1 MRIPHHKKAL
11 KIAGRALAFGAFL
24 LLVGCG
30 EESQG
35 PKGVIS
41 IGGDITEII
50 YALGRIDQVIG
61 RDTTSFYPESV
72 TSLPDVGYV
81 RQLGAEGLLSL
92 SPDIIIAS
100 SEIGPP
106 EVVEQIRQTGIPFVL
121 TEDGFNLAGLLRRI
135 DIIGKTLDAETEAER
150 LSQNIIAKMQ
160 EIDKK
165 LAAVSLKP
173 KVLFLMSAS
182 DGSPMAAGKDT
193 AADAIINLAKGENI
207 FASQSGYK
215 AYSYEAL
222 ADARPDV
229 IMMMEHSLASLGGV
243 EAIQAHPALRMTPA
257 ARSGNILSIDGLFL
271 LGFGPRLP
279 EAIAYV
285 ADRFHEGL
293 GITKSI
299 EKQ

>member
-1 MRIPHHKKAL
+1 MRIPHQRNIS
-11 KIAGRALAFGAFL
+11 KITGRALAIVVFT

-30 EESQG
+30 ETSQES
-35 PKGVIS
+35 KGVIS

-50 YALGRIDQVIG
+50 YALGKIDQVIG
-61 RDTTSFYPESV
+61 RDTTSFHPESV
-72 TSLPDVGYV
+72 TRLPDVGYV

-92 SPDIIIAS
+92 SPDLIIAS
-100 SEIGPP
+100 PETGPP

-121 TEDGFNLAGLLRRI
+121 TEGGFNLAGLLKRI
-135 DIIGKTLDAETEAER
+135 ETIGKTLDAETEAER
-150 LSQNIIAKMQ
+150 LSQSIIAKMQ
-160 EIDKK
+160 KIDKK
-165 LAAVSLKP
+165 LAAVSRKP

-207 FASQSGYK
+207 FENQSGYK

-222 ADARPDV
+222 ADARPDI
-229 IMMMEHSLASLGGV
+229 IMMMEHSLASLGGI
-243 EAIQAHPALRMTPA
+243 ETIQAHPALGMTPA

-285 ADRFHEGL
+285 ADRFHGGL
-293 GITKSI
+293 GVTTSI
-299 EKQ
+299 EE

>member
-1 MRIPHHKKAL
+1 MRIPHNKTIL
-11 KIAGRALAFGAFL
+11 KITRRRLAFSAFL
-24 LLVGCG
+24 LIAGCG
-30 EESQG
+30 ETSQESQ
-35 PKGVIS
+35 GVIS

-50 YALGRIDQVIG
+50 YALGKIDQVIG
-61 RDTTSFYPESV
+61 RDTTSFHPESV

-92 SPDIIIAS
+92 SPDMIIAS
-100 SEIGPP
+100 SETGPP

-121 TEDGFNLAGLLRRI
+121 TEEGFNLAGLLKRI
-135 DIIGKTLDAETEAER
+135 DTIGKTLDAEPEAQK
-150 LSQNIIAKMQ
+150 LSQNIIGKMQ
-160 EIDKK
+160 NIDEK
-165 LAAVSLKP
+165 LAAVSRKP

-222 ADARPDV
+222 ANARPDI
-229 IMMMEHSLASLGGV
+229 IMMMEHSLASLGGI
-243 EAIQAHPALRMTPA
+243 ETIQEHPALGMTPA
-257 ARSGNILSIDGLFL
+257 ARSGNILPIDGMFL

-279 EAIAYV
+279 EAVAYV

-293 GITKSI
+293 GATKSI
-299 EKQ
+299 EE

>member
-1 MRIPHHKKAL
+1 MRIPHQRNIS
-11 KIAGRALAFGAFL
+11 KITGRALAIVAFT

-30 EESQG
+30 ETSQES
-35 PKGVIS
+35 KGVIS

-50 YALGRIDQVIG
+50 YALGKIDQVIG
-61 RDTTSFYPESV
+61 RDTTSFHPESV
-72 TSLPDVGYV
+72 TRLPDVGYV

-92 SPDIIIAS
+92 SPDLIIAS
-100 SEIGPP
+100 SETGPP
-106 EVVEQIRQTGIPFVL
+106 EVVAQIRQTGIPFVL
-121 TEDGFNLAGLLRRI
+121 TEGGFNLAGLLKRI
-135 DIIGKTLDAETEAER
+135 ETIGKTLDAETEAER
-150 LSQNIIAKMQ
+150 LSQSIIAKMQ
-160 EIDKK
+160 KIDKK
-165 LAAVSLKP
+165 LAAVSRKP

-207 FASQSGYK
+207 FKNQSGYK

-222 ADARPDV
+222 ADARPDI
-229 IMMMEHSLASLGGV
+229 IMMMEHSLASLGGI
-243 EAIQAHPALRMTPA
+243 ETIQAHPALGMTPA

-285 ADRFHEGL
+285 ADRFHGGL
-293 GITKSI
+293 GVTTSI
-299 EKQ
+299 EE

>member
-1 MRIPHHKKAL
+1 LRILHQRNISKT
-11 KIAGRALAFGAFL
+11 IGRALAFVTL
-24 LLVGCG
+24 LLIVGCG
-30 EESQG
+30 ESSQESR
-35 PKGVIS
+35 GVIS

-50 YALGRIDQVIG
+50 YALGKIDQVIG
-61 RDTTSFYPESV
+61 RDTTSFHPESV
-72 TSLPDVGYV
+72 TTLPDVGYV

-92 SPDIIIAS
+92 SPDLIIAS
-100 SEIGPP
+100 SETGPP

-121 TEDGFNLAGLLRRI
+121 TEDGFNLAGLLQRI
-135 DIIGKTLDAETEAER
+135 DTIGKTLDAESEAQN

-160 EIDKK
+160 KIDEK
-165 LAAVSLKP
+165 LAAVSRKP
-173 KVLFLMSAS
+173 RVLFLMSAS

-207 FASQSGYK
+207 FENQSGYK

-229 IMMMEHSLASLGGV
+229 IMMMEHSLASLGGL
-243 EAIQAHPALRMTPA
+243 EAIQAHPALGMTPA

-293 GITKSI
+293 GVTISI
-299 EKQ
+299 EE

>member
-1 MRIPHHKKAL
+1 MRLLRYKNISKITQVAL
-11 KIAGRALAFGAFL
+11 TFCAFL
-24 LLVGCG
+24 LIAGC
-30 EESQG
+30 EEASQESQ
-35 PKGVIS
+35 GVIS

-50 YALGRIDQVIG
+50 YALGKIDQVIG
-61 RDTTSFYPESV
+61 RDTTSFHPESV

-92 SPDIIIAS
+92 SPDMIIAS
-100 SEIGPP
+100 SETGPP

-121 TEDGFNLAGLLRRI
+121 TEEGFNLSGLLKRI
-135 DIIGKTLDAETEAER
+135 DTIGKTLDAETEAEL
-150 LSQNIIAKMQ
+150 LSQEIIGKMRNID
-160 EIDKK
+160 EK
-165 LAAVSLKP
+165 LAAVSRKP

-182 DGSPMAAGKDT
+182 DGSPMAAGQDT

-229 IMMMEHSLASLGGV
+229 IMMMEHSLASLGGI
-243 EAIQAHPALRMTPA
+243 ETIKEHPALGMTPA
-257 ARSGNILSIDGLFL
+257 ARSGNIISIDGLFL

-279 EAIAYV
+279 EAVAYV

-293 GITKSI
+293 GATKSI
-299 EKQ
+299 EE

>member
-1 MRIPHHKKAL
+1 MRIPHQRNTS
-11 KIAGRALAFGAFL
+11 KITGRALAIVAFT

-30 EESQG
+30 ETSQES
-35 PKGVIS
+35 KGVIS

-50 YALGRIDQVIG
+50 YALGKIDQVIG
-61 RDTTSFYPESV
+61 RDTTSFHPESV
-72 TSLPDVGYV
+72 TRLPDVGYV

-92 SPDIIIAS
+92 SPDLIIAS
-100 SEIGPP
+100 PETGPP

-121 TEDGFNLAGLLRRI
+121 TEGGFNLAGLLKRI
-135 DIIGKTLDAETEAER
+135 ETIGKTLDAETEAER
-150 LSQNIIAKMQ
+150 LSQSIIAKMQ
-160 EIDKK
+160 KIDKK
-165 LAAVSLKP
+165 LAAVSRKP

-207 FASQSGYK
+207 FENQSGYK

-222 ADARPDV
+222 ADARPDI
-229 IMMMEHSLASLGGV
+229 IMMMEHSLASLGGI
-243 EAIQAHPALRMTPA
+243 ETIQAHPALGMTPA

-285 ADRFHEGL
+285 ADRFHGGL
-293 GITKSI
+293 GVTTSI
-299 EKQ
+299 EE

>member
-1 MRIPHHKKAL
+1 MIIPHQR
-11 KIAGRALAFGAFL
+11 KISKITGRTLAIVAFTL
-24 LLVGCG
+24 IIGCG
-30 EESQG
+30 EISQES
-35 PKGVIS
+35 KGVIS

-50 YALGRIDQVIG
+50 YALGKIDQVIG
-61 RDTTSFYPESV
+61 RDTTSFHPESV
-72 TSLPDVGYV
+72 TRLPDVGYV

-92 SPDIIIAS
+92 SPDLIIAS
-100 SEIGPP
+100 SETGPP

-121 TEDGFNLAGLLRRI
+121 TEGGFNLAGLLKRI
-135 DIIGKTLDAETEAER
+135 ETIGKTLDAETEAER
-150 LSQNIIAKMQ
+150 LSQSIIAKMQ
-160 EIDKK
+160 KIDKK
-165 LAAVSLKP
+165 LAAVSRKP

-207 FASQSGYK
+207 FENQSGYK

-229 IMMMEHSLASLGGV
+229 IMMMEHSLASLGGI
-243 EAIQAHPALRMTPA
+243 ETIEAHPALGMTPA

-285 ADRFHEGL
+285 ADRFHGGL
-293 GITKSI
+293 GVTTSI
-299 EKQ
+299 EE

>member
-1 MRIPHHKKAL
+1 MIIRHQKNIL
-11 KIAGRALAFGAFL
+11 KITGRTLAIVAFTL
-24 LLVGCG
+24 IVGCG
-30 EESQG
+30 ETSQES
-35 PKGVIS
+35 KGVIS

-50 YALGRIDQVIG
+50 YALGKIDQVIG
-61 RDTTSFYPESV
+61 RDTTSFHPESV

-92 SPDIIIAS
+92 SPDLIIAS
-100 SEIGPP
+100 SETGPP
-106 EVVEQIRQTGIPFVL
+106 EVVAQIRQTGIPFVL
-121 TEDGFNLAGLLRRI
+121 TEGGFNLAGLLKRI
-135 DIIGKTLDAETEAER
+135 ETIGKTLDAETEAER
-150 LSQNIIAKMQ
+150 LSQSIIAKMQ
-160 EIDKK
+160 KIDKK
-165 LAAVSLKP
+165 LAAVSIKP

-207 FASQSGYK
+207 FENQSGYK

-229 IMMMEHSLASLGGV
+229 IMMMEHSLASLGGI
-243 EAIQAHPALRMTPA
+243 ETIEAHPALGMTPA
-257 ARSGNILSIDGLFL
+257 ARSGNILAIDGLFL

-285 ADRFHEGL
+285 ADRFHGGL
-293 GITKSI
+293 GVTTSI
-299 EKQ
+299 EE

>member
-1 MRIPHHKKAL
+1 MRIPHQRNIS
-11 KIAGRALAFGAFL
+11 KITGRALAIVAFT

-30 EESQG
+30 ETSQES
-35 PKGVIS
+35 KGVIS

-50 YALGRIDQVIG
+50 YALGKIDQVIG
-61 RDTTSFYPESV
+61 RDTTSFHPESV
-72 TSLPDVGYV
+72 TRLPDVGYV

-92 SPDIIIAS
+92 SPDLIIAS
-100 SEIGPP
+100 PETGPP

-121 TEDGFNLAGLLRRI
+121 TEGGFNLAGLLKRI
-135 DIIGKTLDAETEAER
+135 ETIGKTLDAETEAER
-150 LSQNIIAKMQ
+150 LSQSIIAKMQ
-160 EIDKK
+160 KIDQK
-165 LAAVSLKP
+165 LAAVSRKP

-207 FASQSGYK
+207 FENQSGYK

-222 ADARPDV
+222 ADARPDI
-229 IMMMEHSLASLGGV
+229 IMMMEHSLASLGGI
-243 EAIQAHPALRMTPA
+243 ETIQAHPALGMTPA

-285 ADRFHEGL
+285 ADRFHGGL
-293 GITKSI
+293 GVTTSI
-299 EKQ
+299 EE

>member
-1 MRIPHHKKAL
+1 MRIPHQRNIS
-11 KIAGRALAFGAFL
+11 KITGRALAIVAFT

-30 EESQG
+30 ETSQES
-35 PKGVIS
+35 KGVIS

-50 YALGRIDQVIG
+50 YALGKIDQVIG
-61 RDTTSFYPESV
+61 RDTTSFHPESV
-72 TSLPDVGYV
+72 TRLPDVGYV

-92 SPDIIIAS
+92 SPDLIIAS
-100 SEIGPP
+100 SETGPP

-121 TEDGFNLAGLLRRI
+121 TEGGFNLAGLLKRI
-135 DIIGKTLDAETEAER
+135 ETIGKTLDAETEAER
-150 LSQNIIAKMQ
+150 LSQSIIAKMQ
-160 EIDKK
+160 KIDKK
-165 LAAVSLKP
+165 LAAVSRKP

-182 DGSPMAAGKDT
+182 DGSPMAAGKGT

-207 FASQSGYK
+207 FENQSGYK

-222 ADARPDV
+222 ADARPDI
-229 IMMMEHSLASLGGV
+229 IMMMEHSLASLGGI
-243 EAIQAHPALRMTPA
+243 ETIQAHPALGMTPA

-285 ADRFHEGL
+285 ADRFHGGL
-293 GITKSI
+293 GVTTSI
-299 EKQ
+299 EE

>member
-1 MRIPHHKKAL
+1 MTIPHQRN
-11 KIAGRALAFGAFL
+11 ISRITGRTLAIVAFTL
-24 LLVGCG
+24 IVGCG
-30 EESQG
+30 ETSQES
-35 PKGVIS
+35 KGVIS

-50 YALGRIDQVIG
+50 YALGKIDQVIG
-61 RDTTSFYPESV
+61 RDTTSFHPESV
-72 TSLPDVGYV
+72 TRLPDVGYV

-92 SPDIIIAS
+92 SPDLIIAS
-100 SEIGPP
+100 PETGPP

-121 TEDGFNLAGLLRRI
+121 TEGGFNLAGLLKRI
-135 DIIGKTLDAETEAER
+135 ETIGKTLDAETEAER
-150 LSQNIIAKMQ
+150 LSQSIIAKMQ
-160 EIDKK
+160 KIDKK
-165 LAAVSLKP
+165 LAAVSRKP

-207 FASQSGYK
+207 FENQSGYK

-222 ADARPDV
+222 ADARPDI
-229 IMMMEHSLASLGGV
+229 IMMMEHSLASLGGI
-243 EAIQAHPALRMTPA
+243 ETIQAHPALGMTPA

-285 ADRFHEGL
+285 ADRFHGGL
-293 GITKSI
+293 GVTTSI
-299 EKQ
+299 EE

>member
-1 MRIPHHKKAL
+1 MRIPHQRNIS
-11 KIAGRALAFGAFL
+11 KITGRALAIVAFT

-30 EESQG
+30 ETSQES
-35 PKGVIS
+35 KGVIS

-50 YALGRIDQVIG
+50 YALGKIDQVIG
-61 RDTTSFYPESV
+61 RDTTSFHPESV
-72 TSLPDVGYV
+72 TRLPDVGYV

-92 SPDIIIAS
+92 SPDLIIAS
-100 SEIGPP
+100 SETGPP
-106 EVVEQIRQTGIPFVL
+106 EVVAQIRQTGIPFVL
-121 TEDGFNLAGLLRRI
+121 TEGGFNLAGLLKRI
-135 DIIGKTLDAETEAER
+135 ETIGKTLDAETEAER
-150 LSQNIIAKMQ
+150 LSQSIIAKMQ
-160 EIDKK
+160 KIDKK
-165 LAAVSLKP
+165 LAAVSRKP

-207 FASQSGYK
+207 FENQSGYK

-229 IMMMEHSLASLGGV
+229 IMMMEHSLASLGGI
-243 EAIQAHPALRMTPA
+243 ETIQGHPALGMTPA

-285 ADRFHEGL
+285 ADRFHGGL
-293 GITKSI
+293 GVTTSI
-299 EKQ
+299 EE

>member
-1 MRIPHHKKAL
+1 MRIPHQRNIS
-11 KIAGRALAFGAFL
+11 KITGRTLSCIAFTL
-24 LLVGCG
+24 IVGCG
-30 EESQG
+30 ETSQES
-35 PKGVIS
+35 KGVIS

-50 YALGRIDQVIG
+50 YALGKIDRVIG

-72 TSLPDVGYV
+72 TRLPDVGYV

-92 SPDIIIAS
+92 SPDLIIAS
-100 SEIGPP
+100 SETGPP

-121 TEDGFNLAGLLRRI
+121 TEDGFNLAGLLQRI
-135 DIIGKTLDAETEAER
+135 ETIGKTLDAETEARR
-150 LSQNIIAKMQ
+150 LSQSIIAKMQ
-160 EIDKK
+160 KIDKK
-165 LAAVSLKP
+165 LAAVSRKP

-207 FASQSGYK
+207 FENQSGYK

-222 ADARPDV
+222 AYARPDV
-229 IMMMEHSLASLGGV
+229 IMMMEHSLTSLGGI
-243 EAIQAHPALRMTPA
+243 ETIRAHPALGMTPA

-285 ADRFHEGL
+285 ADRFHGGL
-293 GITKSI
+293 GVTISI
-299 EKQ
+299 EE

>member
-1 MRIPHHKKAL
+1 MIIPHQRNIS
-11 KIAGRALAFGAFL
+11 KITGRALAIVAFT

-30 EESQG
+30 ETSQES
-35 PKGVIS
+35 KGVIS

-50 YALGRIDQVIG
+50 YALGKIDQVIG
-61 RDTTSFYPESV
+61 RDTTSFHPESV
-72 TSLPDVGYV
+72 TRLPDVGYV

-92 SPDIIIAS
+92 SPDLIIAS
-100 SEIGPP
+100 SETGPP
-106 EVVEQIRQTGIPFVL
+106 EVVAQIRQTGIPFVL
-121 TEDGFNLAGLLRRI
+121 TEGGFNLAGLLKRI
-135 DIIGKTLDAETEAER
+135 ETIGKTLDAETEAER
-150 LSQNIIAKMQ
+150 LSQSIIAKMQ
-160 EIDKK
+160 KIDKK
-165 LAAVSLKP
+165 LAAVSRKP

-207 FASQSGYK
+207 FENQSGYK

-222 ADARPDV
+222 ADARPDI
-229 IMMMEHSLASLGGV
+229 IMMMEHSLASLGGI
-243 EAIQAHPALRMTPA
+243 ETIQAHPALGMTPA

-285 ADRFHEGL
+285 ADRFHGGL
-293 GITKSI
+293 GVTTSI
-299 EKQ
+299 EE

>member
-1 MRIPHHKKAL
+1 MIIPHQRNIS
-11 KIAGRALAFGAFL
+11 KITGRTLAILAFTL
-24 LLVGCG
+24 IVGCG
-30 EESQG
+30 ETSQES
-35 PKGVIS
+35 KGVIS

-50 YALGRIDQVIG
+50 YALGKIDQVIG
-61 RDTTSFYPESV
+61 RDTTSFHPESV
-72 TSLPDVGYV
+72 TRLPDVGYV

-92 SPDIIIAS
+92 SPDLIIAS
-100 SEIGPP
+100 SETGPP
-106 EVVEQIRQTGIPFVL
+106 EVVAQIRQTGIPFVL
-121 TEDGFNLAGLLRRI
+121 TEGGFNLAGLLKRI
-135 DIIGKTLDAETEAER
+135 ETIGQTLDAETEAAR
-150 LSQNIIAKMQ
+150 LSQSIIAKMQ
-160 EIDKK
+160 KIDKK
-165 LAAVSLKP
+165 LAAVSRKP

-207 FASQSGYK
+207 FENQSGYK

-229 IMMMEHSLASLGGV
+229 IMMMEHSLASLGGI
-243 EAIQAHPALRMTPA
+243 ETIQAHPALGMTPA

-285 ADRFHEGL
+285 ADRFHGGL
-293 GITKSI
+293 GVTTSI
-299 EKQ
+299 EE

>member
-1 MRIPHHKKAL
+1 MIIPHQRNIS
-11 KIAGRALAFGAFL
+11 KITGRALAIVAFT

-30 EESQG
+30 ETSQES
-35 PKGVIS
+35 KGVIS

-50 YALGRIDQVIG
+50 YALGKIDQVIG
-61 RDTTSFYPESV
+61 RDTTSFHPESV
-72 TSLPDVGYV
+72 TRLPDVGYV

-92 SPDIIIAS
+92 SPDLIIAS
-100 SEIGPP
+100 PETGPP

-121 TEDGFNLAGLLRRI
+121 TEGGFNLAGLLKRI
-135 DIIGKTLDAETEAER
+135 ETIGKTLDAETEAER
-150 LSQNIIAKMQ
+150 LSQSIIAKMQ
-160 EIDKK
+160 KIDKK
-165 LAAVSLKP
+165 LAAVSRKP

-207 FASQSGYK
+207 FENQSGYK

-222 ADARPDV
+222 ADARPDI
-229 IMMMEHSLASLGGV
+229 IMMMEHSLASLGGI
-243 EAIQAHPALRMTPA
+243 ETIQAHPALGMTPA

-285 ADRFHEGL
+285 ADRFHGGL
-293 GITKSI
+293 GVTTSI
-299 EKQ
+299 EE

>member
-1 MRIPHHKKAL
+1 MRILHQQNIS
-11 KIAGRALAFGAFL
+11 KITGRTLTFVAL
-24 LLVGCG
+24 LLIAGCG
-30 EESQG
+30 ESSQESR
-35 PKGVIS
+35 GVIS
-41 IGGDITEII
+41 IGGDITEIV
-50 YALGRIDQVIG
+50 YALGKIDQVIG

-92 SPDIIIAS
+92 SPDLIIAS
-100 SEIGPP
+100 SETGPP
-106 EVVEQIRQTGIPFVL
+106 EVVEQIRQTNIPFVL
-121 TEDGFNLAGLLRRI
+121 TEGGFNLAGLLQRI
-135 DIIGKTLDAETEAER
+135 DTIGKTLDAETEAKR
-150 LSQNIIAKMQ
+150 LSQSIIAKMQ
-160 EIDKK
+160 KIDKK
-165 LAAVSLKP
+165 LAAVSRKP

-207 FASQSGYK
+207 FKNQSGYK

-229 IMMMEHSLASLGGV
+229 IMMMEHSLASLGGI
-243 EAIQAHPALRMTPA
+243 ETIQAHPALGMTPA

-285 ADRFHEGL
+285 ADRFHGGL
-293 GITKSI
+293 GVTISI
-299 EKQ
+299 EE

>member
-1 MRIPHHKKAL
+1 MRILHQRNISKT
-11 KIAGRALAFGAFL
+11 IGRALAFVTL
-24 LLVGCG
+24 LLIVGCG
-30 EESQG
+30 ESSQESR
-35 PKGVIS
+35 GVIS

-50 YALGRIDQVIG
+50 YALGKIDQVIG
-61 RDTTSFYPESV
+61 RDTTSFHPASV
-72 TSLPDVGYV
+72 TTLPDVGYV

-92 SPDIIIAS
+92 SPDLIIAS
-100 SEIGPP
+100 SETGPP

-121 TEDGFNLAGLLRRI
+121 TEDGFNLAGLLQRI
-135 DIIGKTLDAETEAER
+135 DTIGKTLDAESEAQN

-160 EIDKK
+160 KIDEK
-165 LAAVSLKP
+165 LAAVSRKP
-173 KVLFLMSAS
+173 RVLFLMSAS

-207 FASQSGYK
+207 FENQSGYK

-229 IMMMEHSLASLGGV
+229 IMMMEHSLASLGGL
-243 EAIQAHPALRMTPA
+243 EAIQAHPALGMTPA

-293 GITKSI
+293 GATISI
-299 EKQ
+299 EE

>member
-1 MRIPHHKKAL
+1 MEKRPYRHISRVTKWTLPFFTFL
-11 KIAGRALAFGAFL
+11 LIAG
-24 LLVGCG
+24 C
-30 EESQG
+30 EESSQESQG
-35 PKGVIS
+35 IIS

-92 SPDIIIAS
+92 SPDMIIAS
-100 SEIGPP
+100 SETGPP

-121 TEDGFNLAGLLRRI
+121 TEEGFNLAGLLKRI
-135 DIIGKTLDAETEAER
+135 DMIGNTLEAETEAQL
-150 LSQNIIAKMQ
+150 LSQEIIEKMRK
-160 EIDKK
+160 IDEK
-165 LAAVSLKP
+165 LAAVSREP

-182 DGSPMAAGKDT
+182 DGSPMAAGEDT

-207 FASQSGYK
+207 FASESGYK

-222 ADARPDV
+222 ANARPDV
-229 IMMMEHSLASLGGV
+229 IMMMEHSLASLGGI
-243 EAIQAHPALRMTPA
+243 ETIKEHPALGMTPA
-257 ARSGNILSIDGLFL
+257 AQSGNIIAVDGLFL

-279 EAIAYV
+279 EAVAYI

-293 GITKSI
+293 GATKSI
-299 EKQ
+299 EE

>member
-1 MRIPHHKKAL
+1 MRIPHQRNIS
-11 KIAGRALAFGAFL
+11 KITGRALAIVAFT

-30 EESQG
+30 ETSQES
-35 PKGVIS
+35 KGVIS

-50 YALGRIDQVIG
+50 YALGKIDQVIG
-61 RDTTSFYPESV
+61 RDTTSFHPESV
-72 TSLPDVGYV
+72 TRLPDVGYV

-92 SPDIIIAS
+92 SPDLIITS
-100 SEIGPP
+100 SETGPP
-106 EVVEQIRQTGIPFVL
+106 EVVAQIRQTGIPFVL
-121 TEDGFNLAGLLRRI
+121 TEGGFNLAGLLKRI
-135 DIIGKTLDAETEAER
+135 ETIGKTLDAETEAER
-150 LSQNIIAKMQ
+150 LSQSIIAKMQ
-160 EIDKK
+160 KIDKK
-165 LAAVSLKP
+165 LAAVSRKP

-207 FASQSGYK
+207 FENQSGYK

-222 ADARPDV
+222 ADARPDI
-229 IMMMEHSLASLGGV
+229 IMMMEHSLASLGGI
-243 EAIQAHPALRMTPA
+243 ETIQAHPALGMTPA

-285 ADRFHEGL
+285 ADRFHGGL
-293 GITKSI
+293 GVTTSI
-299 EKQ
+299 EE

>member
-1 MRIPHHKKAL
+1 MEKRRYRHISRVTKWTLPFFTFL
-11 KIAGRALAFGAFL
+11 LIAG
-24 LLVGCG
+24 C
-30 EESQG
+30 EESSQESQG
-35 PKGVIS
+35 IIS

-92 SPDIIIAS
+92 SPDMIIAS
-100 SEIGPP
+100 SETGPP

-121 TEDGFNLAGLLRRI
+121 TEEGFNLAGLLKRI
-135 DIIGKTLDAETEAER
+135 DTIGNTLEAETEAQL
-150 LSQNIIAKMQ
+150 LSQEIIEKMRR
-160 EIDKK
+160 IDEK
-165 LAAVSLKP
+165 LAAVSREP

-182 DGSPMAAGKDT
+182 DGSPMAAGEDT

-207 FASQSGYK
+207 FASESGYK

-222 ADARPDV
+222 ANARPDV
-229 IMMMEHSLASLGGV
+229 IMMMEHSLASLGGI
-243 EAIQAHPALRMTPA
+243 ETIKEHPALGMTPA
-257 ARSGNILSIDGLFL
+257 AQSGNIIAVDGLFL

-279 EAIAYV
+279 EAVAYI

-293 GITKSI
+293 GATKSI
-299 EKQ
+299 EE

>member
-1 MRIPHHKKAL
+1 MRIPHQRNIS
-11 KIAGRALAFGAFL
+11 KITGRALAIVAFT

-30 EESQG
+30 ETSQES
-35 PKGVIS
+35 KGVIS

-50 YALGRIDQVIG
+50 YALGKIDQVIG
-61 RDTTSFYPESV
+61 RDTTSFHPESV
-72 TSLPDVGYV
+72 TRLPDVGYV

-92 SPDIIIAS
+92 SPDLIIAS
-100 SEIGPP
+100 SETGPP
-106 EVVEQIRQTGIPFVL
+106 EVVAQIRQTGIPFVL
-121 TEDGFNLAGLLRRI
+121 TEGGFNLAGLLKRI
-135 DIIGKTLDAETEAER
+135 ETIGKTLDAETEAER
-150 LSQNIIAKMQ
+150 LSQSIIAKMQ
-160 EIDKK
+160 KIDKK
-165 LAAVSLKP
+165 LAAVSRKP

-207 FASQSGYK
+207 FENQSGYK

-222 ADARPDV
+222 ADARPDI
-229 IMMMEHSLASLGGV
+229 IMMMEHSLASLGGI
-243 EAIQAHPALRMTPA
+243 ETIQAHPALGMTPA

-285 ADRFHEGL
+285 ADRFHGGL
-293 GITKSI
+293 GVTTSI
-299 EKQ
+299 EE

>member
-1 MRIPHHKKAL
+1 MRIPHQRNIS
-11 KIAGRALAFGAFL
+11 KITGRTLSCIAFTL
-24 LLVGCG
+24 IVGCG
-30 EESQG
+30 ETSQES
-35 PKGVIS
+35 KGVIS

-50 YALGRIDQVIG
+50 YALGKIDRVIS

-72 TSLPDVGYV
+72 TRLPDVGYV

-92 SPDIIIAS
+92 SPDLIIAS
-100 SEIGPP
+100 SETGPP

-121 TEDGFNLAGLLRRI
+121 TEDGFNLAGLLQRI
-135 DIIGKTLDAETEAER
+135 ETIGKTLDAETEAKR
-150 LSQNIIAKMQ
+150 LSQSIIAKMQ
-160 EIDKK
+160 KIDKK
-165 LAAVSLKP
+165 LAAVSRKP

-207 FASQSGYK
+207 FENQSGYK

-229 IMMMEHSLASLGGV
+229 IMMMEHSLTSLGGI
-243 EAIQAHPALRMTPA
+243 ETIQAHPALGMTPA

-285 ADRFHEGL
+285 ADRFHAGL
-293 GITKSI
+293 GVTISI
-299 EKQ
+299 EE

>member
-1 MRIPHHKKAL
+1 MRIPHQRNIS
-11 KIAGRALAFGAFL
+11 KITGRALAIVAFT

-30 EESQG
+30 ETSQES
-35 PKGVIS
+35 KGVIS

-50 YALGRIDQVIG
+50 YALGKIDQVIG
-61 RDTTSFYPESV
+61 RDTTSFHPESV
-72 TSLPDVGYV
+72 TRLPDVGYV

-92 SPDIIIAS
+92 SPDLIIAS
-100 SEIGPP
+100 PETGPP

-121 TEDGFNLAGLLRRI
+121 TEGGFNLAGLLKRI
-135 DIIGKTLDAETEAER
+135 ETIGKTLDAETEAER
-150 LSQNIIAKMQ
+150 LSQSIIAKMQ
-160 EIDKK
+160 KIDKK
-165 LAAVSLKP
+165 LAAVSCKP

-207 FASQSGYK
+207 FENQSGYK

-229 IMMMEHSLASLGGV
+229 IMMMEHSLASLGGI
-243 EAIQAHPALRMTPA
+243 ETIQAHPALGMTPA

-285 ADRFHEGL
+285 ADRFHGGL
-293 GITKSI
+293 GVTTSI
-299 EKQ
+299 EE

>member
-1 MRIPHHKKAL
+1 MRILHQRNIS
-11 KIAGRALAFGAFL
+11 KITGRTLAFVAL
-24 LLVGCG
+24 LLIVGCG
-30 EESQG
+30 ESSQESR
-35 PKGVIS
+35 GVIS
-41 IGGDITEII
+41 IGGDITEIV
-50 YALGRIDQVIG
+50 YALGKIDQVIG

-92 SPDIIIAS
+92 SPDLIIAS
-100 SEIGPP
+100 SETGPP

-121 TEDGFNLAGLLRRI
+121 TEDGFNLAGLLQRI
-135 DIIGKTLDAETEAER
+135 DTIGKTLDAETEAKR
-150 LSQNIIAKMQ
+150 LSQSIIAKMQ
-160 EIDKK
+160 KIDKK
-165 LAAVSLKP
+165 LAAVSRKP

-207 FASQSGYK
+207 FENQSGYK

-229 IMMMEHSLASLGGV
+229 IMMMEHSLASLGGI
-243 EAIQAHPALRMTPA
+243 ETIQAHPALGMTPA

-293 GITKSI
+293 GVTISI
-299 EKQ
+299 EE

>member
-1 MRIPHHKKAL
+1 MIILHQRNIS
-11 KIAGRALAFGAFL
+11 KITGRTLAIVAFTL
-24 LLVGCG
+24 IAGCG
-30 EESQG
+30 ETSQES
-35 PKGVIS
+35 KGVIS

-50 YALGRIDQVIG
+50 YALGKIDQVIG
-61 RDTTSFYPESV
+61 RDTTSFHPESV
-72 TSLPDVGYV
+72 TRLPDVGYV

-92 SPDIIIAS
+92 SPDLIIAS
-100 SEIGPP
+100 SETGPP
-106 EVVEQIRQTGIPFVL
+106 EVVAQIRQTGIPFVL
-121 TEDGFNLAGLLRRI
+121 TEGGFNLAGLLKRI
-135 DIIGKTLDAETEAER
+135 ETIGKTLDAETEAER
-150 LSQNIIAKMQ
+150 LSQSIIAKMQ
-160 EIDKK
+160 KIDKK
-165 LAAVSLKP
+165 LAAVSRKP

-207 FASQSGYK
+207 FENQSGYK

-229 IMMMEHSLASLGGV
+229 IMMMEHSLASLGGI
-243 EAIQAHPALRMTPA
+243 ETIQAHPALGMTPA

-285 ADRFHEGL
+285 ADRFHGGL
-293 GITKSI
+293 GVTTSI
-299 EKQ
+299 EE